1 MNSKQNFY
9 RGLGWGWGGG
19 GREGVGKN
27 GLIDFV
33 PLVSQM
39 LLFLN

>member
-9 RGLGWGWGGG
+9 RGLGWGWGG

>member
-9 RGLGWGWGGG
+9 RGLGWGGGG
-19 GREGVGKN
+19 GEGVGKN
-27 GLIDFV
+27 GLINFV
-33 PLVSQM
+33 TLVSQM